1 MWLKLIIMFKNDQK
15 VSNMY
20 RYDLT
25 SIRYVQKCLKRS
37 NIFKND
43 QKTKKL
49 IKKIKY
55 DQK

>member
-1 MWLKLIIMFKNDQK
+1 MFKNDQK